1 MTMTV
6 PGKDGAAGGLAGDDA
21 GDRLGRLADGA
32 AAGLRELAGRGPDAA
47 WAAPGRVNLIGEHTD
62 YNDGY
67 VLPVA
72 IDRHTVVAAAR
83 RGDGR
88 LRCRSLQ
95 EDDALDVHLDDVA
108 PDTVRGWGA
117 YVAGAAWALL
127 RDGVRLD
134 GADVVVNGDVPL
146 GAGLSSS
153 AALACA
159 TTGALA
165 ALAGATPPPREIA
178 RIARRAEIEIVGMPC
193 GVMDQLASTLGRA
206 GDAVFIDTRTLEVAH
221 IPFDPGSSG
230 LALVV
235 IDTRAPHRLV
245 EGAYAE
251 RRASCEAAAA
261 ALGVGALRDA
271 DLEMVEAF
279 EAAGRLEPLLAR
291 RARHVVTENAR
302 VLDAA
307 GLLRSGGL
315 DRLGGVLGASHTSL
329 RDDYEVSCP
338 ELDVA
343 VEAAVGAGAVGAR
356 MTGAGFGGSAIAL
369 VPAGV
374 VAGMEAAV
382 AAAYADHGFRP
393 PRVFRVGVGDG
404 AAAIA

>member
-1 MTMTV
+1 V
-6 PGKDGAAGGLAGDDA
+6 AGSDGGDRGG
-21 GDRLGRLADGA
+21 RLGRLAEGA
-32 AAGLRELAGRGPDAA
+32 IGGLRDLAGTGPDAA

-95 EDDALDVHLDDVA
+95 EADVLDLRLDDIGA
-108 PDTVRGWGA
+108 GTVDGWGA
-117 YVAGAAWALL
+117 YVAGAAWAL
-127 RDGVRLD
+127 RHEGVELA
-134 GADVVVNGDVPL
+134 GADAMVNGDVPL

-159 TTGALA
+159 AAGALA
-165 ALAGATPPPREIA
+165 AVAGASLDA
-178 RIARRAEIEIVGMPC
+178 RQLARVAHRAEVEVVGMPC
-193 GVMDQLASTLGRA
+193 GVMDQLAATLGRA
-206 GDAVFIDTRTLEVAH
+206 GEAVFIDTRTLDASH
-221 IPFDPGSSG
+221 IPFDPAAAG

-251 RRASCEAAAA
+251 RRAACERAAA
-261 ALGVGALRDA
+261 ALGVPALRDA

-279 EAAGRLEPLLAR
+279 EAAGRLDPLLAR
-291 RARHVVTENAR
+291 RARHVVTEDTR
-302 VLDAA
+302 VLAA
-307 GLLRSGGL
+307 VRLLRAGAL
-315 DRLGGVLGASHTSL
+315 DQLGGVLAASHASL

-369 VPAGV
+369 VPMGLVGAV
-374 VAGMEAAV
+374 EAAV
-382 AAAYADHGFRP
+382 AAAYAERGFRP
-393 PRVFRVGVGDG
+393 PRVFGVGVGAG